1 LIKARAETIAEK
13 PSFRDPFRK
22 RRCLIIADGFY
33 EWQGTGIIR
42 IRGLS
47 DLLFLT
53 DLSDIARR
61 RTRIFWI
68 VQRDFYP
75 LRTRSGPPILSGAF
89 CVGMSY
95 FFKYYE
101 AQYKYLSAKEAEKY
115 LFGPLTK
122 VNVAPLLKWA
132 C

>member
-61 RTRIFWI
+61 RTRIFRI

-95 FFKYYE
+95 
-101 AQYKYLSAKEAEKY
+101 KYLSAKEAEKY

-122 VNVAPLLKWA
+122 VNVAPLLKRA
-132 C
+132 F